1 MFACLVI
8 KFETPLVLKVET
20 RATLEQK
27 MMPIKNEQVR
37 TKKHDL
43 NFFIMFFPAIHCT
56 FTEHAFSKNS
66 YHHIFIREGLVIF
79 HGVFGLI
86 DNFSKSQ

>member
-27 MMPIKNEQVR
+27 MMPIKTEQLR
-37 TKKHDL
+37 TIEKKKTLPEIVSKITRSKGIPHK
-43 NFFIMFFPAIHCT
+43 
-56 FTEHAFSKNS
+56 FS
-66 YHHIFIREGLVIF
+66 GT
-79 HGVFGLI
+79 
-86 DNFSKSQ
+86 

>member
-27 MMPIKNEQVR
+27 MMPIKTEQLR
-37 TKKHDL
+37 TIEKKTLPEIVSKITRSKGIPHK
-43 NFFIMFFPAIHCT
+43 
-56 FTEHAFSKNS
+56 FS
-66 YHHIFIREGLVIF
+66 GT
-79 HGVFGLI
+79 
-86 DNFSKSQ
+86 